1 MHHHTIR
8 FAKGE
13 VTVSKQWM
21 NDNLDRKRSY
31 TAVVLEG
38 VRDTLDSS
46 DILDVKA
53 STCVCFD
60 IDIDPN
66 NLRAK
71 APCTVAFIYT
81 DTYDAIMHYKERLQA
96 LGFENWLEL
105 EARLQ
110 ADVVDVEVGG
120 TAEVLHGDLSDIGL
134 PMTPMRVTGM
144 MNINYTLRVL
154 RNNKIVFMGKAT
166 AMSKLNSLRGEIT
179 MQVKT
184 HVDDGEIVHLEM
196 PFTLQIGDVVQC
208 IRIAKCM

>member
-1 MHHHTIR
+1 MLLHHTIR
-8 FAKGE
+8 FRKGD
-13 VTVSKQWM
+13 VLIDTKWLHDTLT
-21 NDNLDRKRSY
+21 NNRAY
-31 TAVVLEG
+31 TAVL
-38 VRDTLDSS
+38 LDGIRETVDYA
-46 DILDVKA
+46 DILDEVD

-60 IDIDPN
+60 LPID
-66 NLRAK
+66 RFRSK

-81 DTYDAIMHYKERLQA
+81 DTHDAIMHYKERLNA
-96 LGFENWLEL
+96 LGFMSWREL

-110 ADVVDVEVGG
+110 ADVVDVEVVG

-144 MNINYTLRVL
+144 MNINYTLRVI
-154 RNNKIVFMGKAT
+154 REGKIVFMGKAT